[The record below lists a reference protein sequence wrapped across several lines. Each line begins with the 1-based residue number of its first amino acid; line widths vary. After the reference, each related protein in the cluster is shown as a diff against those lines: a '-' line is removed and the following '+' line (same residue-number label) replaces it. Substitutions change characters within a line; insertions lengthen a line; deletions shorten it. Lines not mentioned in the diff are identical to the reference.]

1 MAHEG
6 LVVIAGEMELMAASE
21 GSLHIT
27 PLRADLTW
35 GRERERVFHAGL
47 GENALCHRAT
57 VVVDRQLNVGH
68 IVSVGMVVACLQMVA
83 SASPPA
89 SAHGRSFPIVLPWKD
104 GIFRDEVAESNA
116 VGRSRIKVIAYIGN
130 QRILIDGDLTD
141 VLNVECHTLLPA
153 MYKHY
158 LLCLHGHV

>member
-6 LVVIAGEMELMAASE
+6 LVVVAGEMELVATSE
-21 GSLHIT
+21 SSLHIT
-27 PLRADLTW
+27 PLCADLTW
-35 GRERERVFHAGL
+35 GRDSERVFHEGL
-47 GENALCHRAT
+47 GEDALCHRAT
-57 VVVDRQLNVGH
+57 VVVDRQLYVGH
-68 IVSVGMVVACLQMVA
+68 IVGIRMVVACLQMVVG
-83 SASPPA
+83 ASPPA
-89 SAHGRSFPIVLPWKD
+89 SAHGRSFPIVLPWKG

-116 VGRSRIKVIAYIGN
+116 VGRSRVIVIADIGN

-153 MYKHY
+153 MYKHH

>member
-6 LVVIAGEMELMAASE
+6 LIVVAGEVELVATSK

-27 PLRADLTW
+27 PLRAYLTR
-35 GRERERVFHAGL
+35 GRERERVFHEGL
-47 GENALCHRAT
+47 GEDALCHRAT
-57 VVVDRQLNVGH
+57 VVVDRQLNVRH

-89 SAHGRSFPIVLPWKD
+89 SAHGRSFPIALLWEV
-104 GIFRDEVAESNA
+104 GICRDEVAESNA
-116 VGRSRIKVIAYIGN
+116 VCRSRVIVIADIGN
-130 QRILIDGDLTD
+130 QRILIDGDLAD

-153 MYKHY
+153 MYKHR